1 MLLLD
6 KDKLYALLVKIYY
19 SKEGKFIGLSPIK
32 SLIVTGN
39 YKVNLIVV
47 NIINGLNK
55 VINQYILIVMNGLL
69 VLIGEIGDCCQIGI
83 RIN

>member
-1 MLLLD
+1 M
-6 KDKLYALLVKIYY
+6 KY
-19 SKEGKFIGLSPIK
+19 
-32 SLIVTGN
+32 LIVTGN

-55 VINQYILIVMNGLL
+55 VINQYILIVMSRLL
-69 VLIGEIGDCCQIGI
+69 VLIGEIGVCCLTGI